1 MNSRKS
7 RMFIILAAGLLLAVV
22 SLWVVAGLTAP
33 TRFDGQRAYQ
43 DVLAQ
48 VAFGPRIPGSSSHAQ
63 EVIYIISELEEAG
76 WQVVLQNTT
85 WEGFPVENIIAYRGI
100 QGEAPTILL
109 GAHYDSRLFA
119 DQDTGPGAG
128 EAVPGANDGA
138 SGVAVLL
145 ELARTLPEDI
155 APVWLVFFDAEDN
168 GGLEG
173 RDWAMG
179 SRAFVASLAAPPQA
193 VVIVDMVGDEDL
205 NLNIEA
211 TSDPALAEEIW
222 GLAADLGYEQ
232 FIQETRFSLLDDHT
246 PFLEAGIPAAV
257 IIDFEYPFWHT
268 TADTTD
274 KVSPASLQAVG
285 DTLWAWVRA
294 K

>member
-1 MNSRKS
+1 MNSRKP
-7 RMFIILAAGLLLAVV
+7 RVLIILSAGILLAVV
-22 SLWVVAGLTAP
+22 SLWVVARTTAP
-33 TRFDGQRAYQ
+33 TRFDGQRAYR

-48 VAFGPRIPGSSSHAQ
+48 VAFGPRTPESASHAQ
-63 EVIYIISELEEAG
+63 EVAYIISELEEAG
-76 WQVVLQNTT
+76 WQVVLQKTT
-85 WEGFPVENIIAYRGI
+85 WGGFPIENVIAYRGT
-100 QGEAPTILL
+100 QGGAPTLLL
-109 GAHYDSRLFA
+109 GAHYDSRLLA
-119 DQDTGPGAG
+119 DQGPGPEAD

-145 ELARTLPEDI
+145 ELARTLPEDTV
-155 APVWLVFFDAEDN
+155 PVWLVFFDAEDN

-173 RDWAMG
+173 RNWAMG
-179 SRAFVASLAAPPQA
+179 SRAFVADLATPPQA

-211 TSDPALAEEIW
+211 NSDSALAEEIW

-232 FIQETRFSLLDDHT
+232 FIPETRFSLLDDHT
-246 PFLEAGIPAAV
+246 PFLEAGIPAVV

-268 TADTTD
+268 TSDTTD
-274 KVSPASLQAVG
+274 KVSPTSLQAVG